1 MDPGWGNL
9 GVRQEIDSGR
19 EGGWGDTR
27 PEQRQRS
34 ECILLTENF
43 EALVYND
50 GDGVGQL
57 EECSSLTY
65 ELLTASDCRYALR

>member
-43 EALVYND
+43 EAF
-50 GDGVGQL
+50 GA
-57 EECSSLTY
+57 
-65 ELLTASDCRYALR
+65 TAWASWRNVHHLYL